1 MRRLTPSY
9 SSRIRTILLTISF
22 LALANVHVHM
32 TSAASTV
39 LGNLVASMQAGT
51 WAQLTTNNINPT
63 LSNTGGASGIIF
75 GYTEYIKWD
84 SVGHRLYYLG
94 GDHATSGTPVM
105 RHVQYDEASNT
116 WSILPEQSWFTA
128 FASHGYDH
136 GAIDPAHRFFYFR
149 PPGNLNVYRYNMDT
163 GAWTQMPANNVI
175 QYNSCCVGMD
185 YFPELHGVMWA
196 GDESGDN
203 GGVTR
208 LNDATGQWDRMG
220 QAAAY
225 AMGDYHNF
233 AEYNP
238 IRHVMVFGGGE
249 SGAATRKMWKLDATG
264 AVTPLNDAPV
274 NIGIQSSI
282 FTVDPVSGDYLVF
295 TSTNQ
300 FYVYNVV
307 TDTWTLRASGSAV
320 PIWTTQYADP
330 VHGVVGGPIDSY
342 GANVF
347 VTCDGASNCKVNIY
361 KHSGSSPPP
370 SDTTPPT
377 VSITS
382 PAGGSTVSGTITV
395 SANASDNVGVA
406 GLQFQLDG
414 VNLGS
419 EDTATPYTVSWNTTT
434 ASNASHT
441 LTAIARDAAG
451 NRTTSS
457 AVTVTVSNSTADT
470 IPPTD
475 SITSPT
481 SGSTVSGTIT
491 VSANASDN
499 VGVAGVQFQLDGA
512 NLGAEDTASPYSI
525 SWNTTTASNASHTL
539 TAIARDAAGNRTTS
553 SAVTVTVSNSTADTT
568 PPTDSITSPTSGST
582 VSGTITVS
590 ANASDNVGV
599 VGVQFQLDGA
609 NLGAEATASPYSVS
623 WNTTTASNA
632 SHTLTAI
639 ARDAAGNRTTSSS
652 VAVTTSNT
660 SIAAKWTGGGYVNVF
675 NGTAWFAFK
684 VMRAADGTLS
694 GSVQYYNNVDS
705 FTYNSSSITSL
716 TVTGNTAVI
725 TGTGMEGTGG
735 CCWTG
740 PYNFTI
746 TVTDN
751 GYPGD
756 RFQIQ
761 ISDPN
766 ATTAGSTTTSIRR
779 GNIIQ
784 WY

>member
-1 MRRLTPSY
+1 
-9 SSRIRTILLTISF
+9 
-22 LALANVHVHM
+22 
-32 TSAASTV
+32 
-39 LGNLVASMQAGT
+39 
-51 WAQLTTNNINPT
+51 
-63 LSNTGGASGIIF
+63 
-75 GYTEYIKWD
+75 
-84 SVGHRLYYLG
+84 
-94 GDHATSGTPVM
+94 
-105 RHVQYDEASNT
+105 
-116 WSILPEQSWFTA
+116 
-128 FASHGYDH
+128 
-136 GAIDPAHRFFYFR
+136 
-149 PPGNLNVYRYNMDT
+149 
-163 GAWTQMPANNVI
+163 
-175 QYNSCCVGMD
+175 
-185 YFPELHGVMWA
+185 
-196 GDESGDN
+196 
-203 GGVTR
+203 
-208 LNDATGQWDRMG
+208 
-220 QAAAY
+220 
-225 AMGDYHNF
+225 
-233 AEYNP
+233 
-238 IRHVMVFGGGE
+238 

-347 VTCDGASNCKVNIY
+347 VTCDGASNCKVNNY
-361 KHSGSSPPP
+361 RHSASGPPP

-382 PAGGSTVSGTITV
+382 PTGGSTVSGTITV

-553 SAVTVTVSNSTADTT
+553 T
-568 PPTDSITSPTSGST
+568 
-582 VSGTITVS
+582 
-590 ANASDNVGV
+590 
-599 VGVQFQLDGA
+599 
-609 NLGAEATASPYSVS
+609 
-623 WNTTTASNA
+623 
-632 SHTLTAI
+632 
-639 ARDAAGNRTTSSS
+639 S

-761 ISDPN
+761 ISD
-766 ATTAGSTTTSIRR
+766 
-779 GNIIQ
+779 
-784 WY
+784 